1 MLSFMTGR
9 FKDSHKTVMWICN
22 FFFKLNSSTV
32 LMISDAEGESS
43 RHVMGFLC
51 DVYDAT
57 SGNLLV
63 HGNFYMAEG
72 CV

>member
-1 MLSFMTGR
+1 
-9 FKDSHKTVMWICN
+9 MWICKV
-22 FFFKLNSSTV
+22 FIFQLNSSTV

-57 SGNLLV
+57 SGILLV

>member
-1 MLSFMTGR
+1 
-9 FKDSHKTVMWICN
+9 
-22 FFFKLNSSTV
+22 
-32 LMISDAEGESS
+32 MISDAEGESS

-63 HGNFYMAEG
+63 HGNFNMAEG